1 MYQNILSSTAYQSF
15 PKWLPTYLTP
25 SRNKLLWNFHDYANR
40 HLHEDWG
47 ENSFSQ
53 LGDER
58 KIPES
63 KQGLG
68 LCSSALAF
76 ILEFYNDL
84 WVCGM
89 IFHHRFHGVVRL
101 GKHENFI
108 KILMLMQKYLAP
120 LFSGLWGFLWSSESR
135 TKLIAVML
143 TDEICRRPSRSKHF
157 YRILRFV
164 FKNY

>member
-1 MYQNILSSTAYQSF
+1 MKDINFVYQNILSSTAYQSF

-84 WVCGM
+84 WDCGM
-89 IFHHRFHGVVRL
+89 IFHPRFHGVVRL

-108 KILMLMQKYLAP
+108 MIYFYQEWPKVQGKNCYYSLGKYH
-120 LFSGLWGFLWSSESR
+120 GLLCKENIFLNDI
-135 TKLIAVML
+135 K
-143 TDEICRRPSRSKHF
+143 
-157 YRILRFV
+157 
-164 FKNY
+164 